1 MKQFVK
7 INEAEY
13 STDFDFFLR
22 NQIMVV
28 QHQDKTTSFCSLI
41 EKRCFIRDE
50 VDPLNESAIINVIF
64 DIHRDIL
71 SLKYGGELD

>member
-1 MKQFVK
+1 MKQLVK

-13 STDFDFFLR
+13 SMDFDFFLR
-22 NQIMVV
+22 NQILVT
-28 QHQDKTTSFCSLI
+28 HHLDKTTSFCSLV

-50 VDPLNESAIINVIF
+50 IDPLGDEAIINIIQ

-71 SLKYGGELD
+71 SLKYGGEIE